1 MDPIAAIGSANSNST
16 VERAQTCGAQG
27 DLANLQDCAP
37 NIPNAQGAQGAHLDL
52 HVPVPLVPAQMNV
65 IGVAQ
70 VASHAM
76 TDGFYAAQVKE
87 LMRAAQ
93 DPKASNQEKMLALM
107 DISERVEL
115 SKLVSKLSAK
125 LAEGIQTVVT
135 KSS

>member
-1 MDPIAAIGSANSNST
+1 MDPIAAIGSANSNSMGQ
-16 VERAQTCGAQG
+16 RAQACSTQG
-27 DLANLQDCAP
+27 DLANLQDCLP
-37 NIPNAQGAQGAHLDL
+37 NAQGAHLDL
-52 HVPVPLVPAQMNV
+52 QVPLPPVPAQMNV
-65 IGVAQ
+65 VGVSQ
-70 VASHAM
+70 VVSHAM

-93 DPKASNQEKMLALM
+93 DPKISNQDKMLALM

-135 KSS
+135 KAG